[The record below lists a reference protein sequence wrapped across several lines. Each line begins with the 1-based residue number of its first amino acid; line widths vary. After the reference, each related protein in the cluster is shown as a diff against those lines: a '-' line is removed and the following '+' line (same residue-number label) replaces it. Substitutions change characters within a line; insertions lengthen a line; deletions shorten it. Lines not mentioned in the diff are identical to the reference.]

1 MLKRALMLTS
11 GSLLQTN
18 PLTSYSRETAGIVVF
33 LILELHSQTL
43 LEPSLSNSEKDKY
56 YAVDYVNNYYI
67 GRAVSAPTERQFTL
81 TKFLHKI
88 QQTEIKSFG
97 CQSVMIL
104 TMYIA
109 HVCSMALLSWKVM
122 AHLKFLIFRNWKL
135 FSNQFLKGGK
145 NTFSWIN
152 TAMIN
157 AQYQYNLRFDFSF
170 THILQMSIYVGPQ
183 LWSDTS

>member
-97 CQSVMIL
+97 WPKRDDIDHVHSTCVFYGPVELKGNGPFEVLDLQELEAVFQSV
-104 TMYIA
+104 
-109 HVCSMALLSWKVM
+109 S
-122 AHLKFLIFRNWKL
+122 
-135 FSNQFLKGGK
+135 
-145 NTFSWIN
+145 
-152 TAMIN
+152 
-157 AQYQYNLRFDFSF
+157 
-170 THILQMSIYVGPQ
+170 
-183 LWSDTS
+183 